1 MLFKF
6 FNNFGLRRLI
16 ILLAIMSALV
26 TLANSFYASYRV
38 QRQLL
43 VDNTL
48 EANRV
53 YATKLA
59 SLTAIFFKSSLQQL
73 TYSASRVSSQ
83 MDDSESLSKEVDR
96 IQLQTNSFNS
106 VAIVDT
112 QGVIKAI
119 TPDTSQLIEKKVSTH
134 GSLEAL
140 QKKQPLISQPYISSA
155 NNFIVLI
162 SAPIFTRDG
171 RYKGFIAGSIYLK
184 MPNILS
190 ALLDEHYYRDG
201 SYIYVTGQD
210 GQILYH
216 KDANRIGKMG
226 LNPLKLNINQSH
238 GENNGSGQTVNL
250 MGKKMLAGY
259 AFDPTSQ
266 WTIIALRPTA
276 ATLKPLDSLML
287 NVLRYTLPLAV
298 LTILCVW
305 VLAWLIAK
313 PLWLLAR
320 SANKMDALNV
330 SDDIR
335 KIHSWYFEATQL
347 KQAMLLGIDLL
358 QRKIGRLRTE
368 AHSDPMTGLLNRRGL
383 ENVLRYW
390 LLGQKNFSII
400 SLDIDYFKRINDTH
414 GHDVGD
420 EVINALA
427 QLIRAASREAD
438 ILCRNGGEEFL
449 ILLPE
454 TPLEVAINIAERL
467 RQRVQETSIPIVG
480 NITISL
486 GVAQWSPK
494 VNATTIEQAFKKAD
508 QALYEAKQGGR
519 NRVVAAPDKA

>member
-1 MLFKF
+1 
-6 FNNFGLRRLI
+6 
-16 ILLAIMSALV
+16 
-26 TLANSFYASYRV
+26 
-38 QRQLL
+38 
-43 VDNTL
+43 
-48 EANRV
+48 
-53 YATKLA
+53 
-59 SLTAIFFKSSLQQL
+59 
-73 TYSASRVSSQ
+73 
-83 MDDSESLSKEVDR
+83 
-96 IQLQTNSFNS
+96 
-106 VAIVDT
+106 
-112 QGVIKAI
+112 
-119 TPDTSQLIEKKVSTH
+119 
-134 GSLEAL
+134 
-140 QKKQPLISQPYISSA
+140 
-155 NNFIVLI
+155 
-162 SAPIFTRDG
+162 
-171 RYKGFIAGSIYLK
+171 
-184 MPNILS
+184 
-190 ALLDEHYYRDG
+190 
-201 SYIYVTGQD
+201 
-210 GQILYH
+210 
-216 KDANRIGKMG
+216 
-226 LNPLKLNINQSH
+226 
-238 GENNGSGQTVNL
+238 
-250 MGKKMLAGY
+250 MLAGY
-259 AFDPTSQ
+259 AFEPTSQ

-305 VLAWLIAK
+305 ILAWLIAQ

-420 EVINALA
+420 EAINALA
-427 QLIRAASREAD
+427 QLIRATSRDTD

-467 RQRVQETSIPIVG
+467 RQRVQETTIPIVG

-494 VNATTIEQAFKKAD
+494 INATTIEQAFKEAD

-519 NRVVAAPDKA
+519 NRVVATSDKT